1 MTSVVDLTQQLG
13 PRTPL
18 WPGSEPFSAR
28 STGSLDRD
36 GFYARDIALPEHSG
50 THLDA
55 PAHFAAGGA
64 YADDLPP
71 ERLVVPCALIDVSA
85 ECARDAAYTLGAER
99 IGRDEDEHGP
109 LPAGGALLMRSGWD
123 AHRADHARYV
133 EDMRF
138 PGFGVDAAE
147 LAIERGLVG
156 LGIDTLSVDPGHDE
170 AVPVHNVTLPAGLWH
185 VEGLI
190 NLDALPPRG
199 ATLIVG
205 ALKLVDGSGAPARVL
220 ALVG

>member
-1 MTSVVDLTQQLG
+1 MASVVDLTQPLG

-18 WPGSEPFSAR
+18 WPGSEPFSTR
-28 STGSLDRD
+28 PTGSIDRD
-36 GFYARDIALPEHSG
+36 GFYSRDISLPEHSG

-64 YADDLPP
+64 YVDDVPA
-71 ERLVVPCALIDVSA
+71 ERLVVPCAVVDVSA
-85 ECARDAAYTLGAER
+85 ECARDPGYTLGAER
-99 IGRDEDEHGP
+99 IARDESEHGP

-133 EDMRF
+133 DGMRF
-138 PGFGVDAAE
+138 PGFAVDAAE
-147 LAIERGLVG
+147 LAVERGLVG
-156 LGIDTLSVDPGHDE
+156 LGIDTLSIDRGEDP
-170 AVPVHNVTLPAGLWH
+170 AVPVHNITLPAGLWH

-190 NLDALPPRG
+190 NLGVLPPRG

-205 ALKLVDGSGAPARVL
+205 ALKLEDGSGTPARVF